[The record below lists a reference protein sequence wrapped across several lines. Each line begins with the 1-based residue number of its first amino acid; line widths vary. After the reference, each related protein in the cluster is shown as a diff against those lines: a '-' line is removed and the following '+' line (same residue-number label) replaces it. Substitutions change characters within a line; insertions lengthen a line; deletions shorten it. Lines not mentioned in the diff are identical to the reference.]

1 MRSLRALVVVLAAA
15 VWTSGC
21 FQMTTVMKLNG
32 DGAGTIEHR
41 MMFTTQALAQL
52 RQFAALGGGRRQAID
67 PTSELQAREMASAL
81 GGGVTY
87 VSSTPVSTPVGEGR
101 DAVYAFT
108 DVNQL
113 KIAAQPAAPGGM
125 SIRAAGIDTDA
136 AMLTFSFTHDPG
148 GNAVLH
154 INAPEPAIVEALNS
168 SNGVQQQLP
177 MIKSMLAGAHVLL
190 AVEPAGTLVRT
201 TSAYVDGG
209 RVTLLEVDLDE
220 LLKDSDALVAKLQ
233 AAKTNEEAKTILKDV
248 PGLKMSLDRDIVI
261 EFTPR

>member
-1 MRSLRALVVVLAAA
+1 MRSLRPLVPVLLATAAS
-15 VWTSGC
+15 TGC

-41 MMFTTQALAQL
+41 MLFTTQALVQL
-52 RQFAALGGGRRQAID
+52 RQFAALGGRGQAID
-67 PTSELQAREMASAL
+67 PTSEQQARDMAAAL
-81 GGGVTY
+81 GTGVTY
-87 VSSTPVSTPVGEGR
+87 VSSTPVKTPVGEGR
-101 DAVYAFT
+101 DAVYAFS

-113 KIAAQPAAPGGM
+113 RIAAQPAAPGGM
-125 SIRAAGIDTDA
+125 SIRAAGIDPDA
-136 AMLTFSFTHDPG
+136 ATLTFSFTHDPG

-154 INAPEPAIVEALNS
+154 INAPEPAVVEALNS

-201 TSAYVDGG
+201 TSPYVDGG
-209 RVTLLEVDLDE
+209 RVTLLEIDLDE

-233 AAKTNEEAKTILKDV
+233 AAKTNDEAKAILKDT
-248 PGLKMSLDRDIVI
+248 PGLKMSLDRDITI
-261 EFTPR
+261 EFVPK